1 MKPTACRPTPL
12 RSSIRLVAATA
23 LLGLVGG
30 VAAVLPGAAAP
41 SGGGATPGAE
51 ASLVVRSTGAPQ
63 TETTPPPPVPPAPE
77 ETPVPET
84 LRIAQANIKTG
95 MAVKKFSADV
105 ANVMAQQPDF
115 ITFNEVHHRSDDLVV
130 PPGSGY
136 AMWRDTANRYRAETP
151 VAWRTD
157 RWMPLE
163 QGTHMLSNWRGVPK
177 GKKVELGRRFA
188 NWVTLTSTEG
198 RVVSVVSVHLAPETK
213 GMPDLR
219 RPGVSRL
226 VTLVNGLA
234 AKGPVLVGGD
244 FNFHYGAKAYPADL
258 LAAGKLEPTFATLGT
273 VFATGTK
280 RGATIDFVFTRGEG
294 QLQATGHY
302 PVDLYSDHRAVVAD
316 MAWTVDLP
324 VTTFRI
330 TSNPNGT
337 LAERRAAARELRRTV
352 VQTPA
357 GGRLEVHA
365 ADLRHVGL
373 FRALRAAAS
382 RGVRVDFVTRTKKL
396 TKREKKLRKHL
407 RARNTAKG
415 STFKRC
421 GKACRTKWRASGA
434 AQGTI
439 LVTPSGLSQ
448 PTLRVD
454 VSRKLNPNLVRQ
466 RTTVVRHTGPMAI
479 AQAARTLPKRRK

>member
-41 SGGGATPGAE
+41 SGGGATPGAQ
-51 ASLVVRSTGAPQ
+51 ASLSAGATSTPE
-63 TETTPPPPVPPAPE
+63 TETPPPVPPAPE
-77 ETPVPET
+77 ETPEPET
-84 LRIAQANIKTG
+84 LRIVQANIKTG

-157 RWMPLE
+157 TWTPLE

-177 GKKVELGRRFA
+177 GKQVELGRRFA

-198 RVVSVVSVHLAPETK
+198 RIVSVVSVHLAPETR

-226 VTLVNGLA
+226 VTLVDSLA

-244 FNFHYGAKAYPADL
+244 FNFHYGAAAYPADL
-258 LAAGKLEPTFATLGT
+258 LALGKLEPTFATLGS
-273 VFATGTK
+273 VFPTGDK
-280 RGATIDFVFTRGEG
+280 RGATIDYVFNRGEE
-294 QLQATGHY
+294 QLTATGHY
-302 PVDLYSDHRAVVAD
+302 PVELHSDHDAVVAD

-324 VTTFRI
+324 VTTVRI
-330 TSNPNGT
+330 VSNPHGT
-337 LAERRAAARELRRTV
+337 PAERRAAARELRRTV
-352 VQTPA
+352 VQTAP
-357 GGRLEVHA
+357 GGRLEVHG

-382 RGVRVDFVTRTKKL
+382 RGVKVDFVTRTKKL
-396 TKREKKLRKHL
+396 TKREKKLRAHL
-407 RARNTAKG
+407 RAHSTPRG
-415 STFKRC
+415 SSFKRC
-421 GKACRTKWRASGA
+421 GKACRVTWRASGA

-439 LVTPSGLSQ
+439 LVTPVGLSQ

-466 RTTVVRHTGPMAI
+466 RTTVVRHTGAMAI
-479 AQAARTLPKRRK
+479 AQAARSLPKRRR